1 MIPLILIQIHTT
13 MIFQAFTSADCLAT
27 LNAQQ
32 GDLPST
38 LSDLSDSELEEILL
52 EYASIS
58 QPPYLLA
65 GIGLAISIVCGLTFS
80 RLVQDSLKKWRED
93 RLPIRPFGKI
103 STTMSFSGILL
114 GITLFMGASLQIF
127 GFGAGVAIFVALL
140 LSLLTGTGLW
150 AQLEGLIKQVE
161 SGNFKAVDFDNFD
174 EFF

>member
-1 MIPLILIQIHTT
+1 MMFHIYTT
-13 MIFQAFTSADCLAT
+13 MIFQAFTKANGFAALS
-27 LNAQQ
+27 AQQ
-32 GDLPST
+32 TDLSSS
-38 LSDLSDSELEEILL
+38 LSDLSDSELNEILL
-52 EYASIS
+52 EYALIS

-65 GIGLAISIVCGLTFS
+65 GIGLAISVVCGLTFS
-80 RLVQDSLKKWRED
+80 QLLRVSLKKWRED

-103 STTMSFSGILL
+103 STIMSFSGILL

-127 GFGAGVAIFVALL
+127 GFSSAVAIFVALL

-150 AQLEGLIKQVE
+150 AQLEGLIRQVE